1 MTKFLCWGAL
11 PINSLEAGSHL
22 FDDIQVF
29 QHPRFSSLPFKTLFH
44 MEKKIKPQFDR
55 LHFNWTEKMAWIA
68 VELHLILHQILIKT
82 A

>member
-29 QHPRFSSLPFKTLFH
+29 QHPRFSSLPFKALFH
-44 MEKKIKPQFDR
+44 MEKKEKTSSLYLLDCI
-55 LHFNWTEKMAWIA
+55 LTERKKWP
-68 VELHLILHQILIKT
+68 E
-82 A
+82 

>member
-44 MEKKIKPQFDR
+44 MEKKKSS
-55 LHFNWTEKMAWIA
+55 LN
-68 VELHLILHQILIKT
+68 LIDCILIERKKWPE
-82 A
+82 